1 MYTARIRSIV
11 TYAALIWW
19 EGMNKDKNR
28 KILTKVQR
36 LAALGTT
43 GTKKNTALAALAT
56 TLEHQP
62 IEWYMKGLAAERAL
76 RLRESNLWK
85 TSNYGHSRILAE

>member
-28 KILTKVQR
+28 KILTQVQH

-43 GTKKNTALAALAT
+43 GAKNTAQAALET
-56 TLEHQP
+56 IL
-62 IEWYMKGLAAERAL
+62 
-76 RLRESNLWK
+76 NLQ
-85 TSNYGHSRILAE
+85 LLD